1 MLINFV
7 GKDFDGISQDYMLES
22 RLYLL
27 SFMKND
33 VQYDNNRLVDWSI
46 SILKKKNF
54 KNILVYDW
62 NLTLT
67 SVPIINIYYPKV

>member
-1 MLINFV
+1 MLINFI
-7 GKDFDGISQDYMLES
+7 GKDFDGISQDSMLES

-33 VQYDNNRLVDWSI
+33 VQCDNNKLIDWSI
-46 SILKKKNF
+46 SILKNKNF